1 MPFVRAIRLS
11 IRAKVLLLALGLAL
25 PPLITVSVL
34 GLSSLDRARDT
45 AVGISQTALLNQ
57 AEGNLEKRAADKA
70 RLYNA
75 ALDNIKD
82 EVEGVAAYASGLIAA
97 GPPPPDRVGRVW
109 VSPDGPSPESERAH
123 SAAVAR
129 ARQFTPMLSA
139 VVQRRALFQHHSLVS
154 LGYIGLDDGGVVA
167 FNQDIINKLLE
178 LRPFDV
184 RTRPWYIAARDAG
197 HTVWVDTYIDAN
209 TGNLV
214 TTCATP
220 LYDERGKF
228 IGVVGLDML
237 LDTIQQDL
245 LQLDMGDAGYA
256 FLINDK
262 GKVLVRPDLKVGQ
275 LTWNQPFAGENLLEA
290 SDPMLHAVV
299 ERMTQ
304 GKQGIE
310 RLYYQ
315 GGIVYLAY
323 APIANAGWSVGMIIP
338 EASIIRPAEEVGAAI
353 DERQERLRAQVIGL
367 VALSVSAVLLL
378 GTLLSLLLTRPLLRL
393 KTGAQ
398 RLAAGDL
405 NHRLAQ
411 VSNDEIGDLVHSFN
425 LMTDALQEKVAE
437 LENNLRQLA
446 TLNEVSNHFKAILS
460 LPQLLEAIP
469 QAVREKFGFE
479 RAALY
484 LLEGETLHAVSAS
497 FGPGAEQQA
506 AEFIAVAN
514 AEPITLQ
521 SETVEAD
528 IIRSGQAVIVNNPWD
543 HQRVVQAKQAVT
555 RSESYVQVPIFG
567 HEEKIIG
574 LLSADYHYSERP
586 LTARDAAQLLTYAS
600 MVGLTIENT
609 RLYNELERVV
619 ANRTDELRVALEHA
633 QEADR
638 LKGQFLAAISHELRT
653 PLNAIIGF
661 STVMLDELDGP
672 ITALQREDLRTINQ
686 NGRFLL
692 HLINE
697 LLDLARIDA
706 GKLELQITSV
716 DLRELIGDIAET
728 IQGLLHNKDIL
739 LRVVLPRRLPHVR
752 GDADKIRQVLLNLLS
767 NAVKFTE
774 RGTIT
779 IAAQGV
785 VLAEDQIGT
794 VQGNPHIYPPHTN
807 GHGGPYIIR
816 DGHRYLPYIA
826 VNVRDTG
833 IGIAPKNVSV
843 IFEEFRQ
850 VHTGR
855 TGKRGSGLGLAISRK
870 LIEAHGGKIW
880 VESTPGQGSTFTFT
894 LPISRANFEI
904 DRSLVEGLDA
914 PAAIGAGQPARAVEE
929 APA

>member
-129 ARQFTPMLSA
+129 ARQFTPMLGA

-228 IGVVGLDML
+228 IGVVGFDML

-460 LPQLLEAIP
+460 LPQLLEIP
-469 QAVREKFGFE
+469 SRSPC
-479 RAALY
+479 RARRSRPILY
-484 LLEGETLHAVSAS
+484 
-497 FGPGAEQQA
+497 A
-506 AEFIAVAN
+506 A
-514 AEPITLQ
+514 
-521 SETVEAD
+521 
-528 IIRSGQAVIVNNPWD
+528 
-543 HQRVVQAKQAVT
+543 
-555 RSESYVQVPIFG
+555 
-567 HEEKIIG
+567 
-574 LLSADYHYSERP
+574 
-586 LTARDAAQLLTYAS
+586 AR
-600 MVGLTIENT
+600 
-609 RLYNELERVV
+609 R
-619 ANRTDELRVALEHA
+619 
-633 QEADR
+633 
-638 LKGQFLAAISHELRT
+638 
-653 PLNAIIGF
+653 
-661 STVMLDELDGP
+661 
-672 ITALQREDLRTINQ
+672 
-686 NGRFLL
+686 
-692 HLINE
+692 
-697 LLDLARIDA
+697 
-706 GKLELQITSV
+706 
-716 DLRELIGDIAET
+716 
-728 IQGLLHNKDIL
+728 
-739 LRVVLPRRLPHVR
+739 
-752 GDADKIRQVLLNLLS
+752 
-767 NAVKFTE
+767 
-774 RGTIT
+774 
-779 IAAQGV
+779 
-785 VLAEDQIGT
+785 
-794 VQGNPHIYPPHTN
+794 
-807 GHGGPYIIR
+807 
-816 DGHRYLPYIA
+816 
-826 VNVRDTG
+826 
-833 IGIAPKNVSV
+833 
-843 IFEEFRQ
+843 
-850 VHTGR
+850 
-855 TGKRGSGLGLAISRK
+855 
-870 LIEAHGGKIW
+870 
-880 VESTPGQGSTFTFT
+880 
-894 LPISRANFEI
+894 
-904 DRSLVEGLDA
+904 
-914 PAAIGAGQPARAVEE
+914 
-929 APA
+929 